1 MRKSKIVISLMA
13 LLLAIPVTA
22 QRRKAA
28 IKKKAAPPVVE
39 LSKEDQKFE
48 DMLESTQQIMFIDSI
63 VVDKQTFLEGY
74 RLSAE
79 AGTLTNFNKFF
90 NSDEQPYSIVY
101 VNQLGN
107 KSWYSVDGSLYTSDL
122 LGNQWS
128 EPLPL
133 EGLGKYQRT
142 NYPFMLADGTT
153 LYFAAIS
160 DEGFGGLDIYVSR
173 YDSESGKYL
182 LAENIGLPFNSK
194 ANDYMYAIDEL
205 NGIGY
210 FATDRRQPEGKVCIY
225 TFIPNQKRIIYSTD
239 DYAINTIRSFAKIE
253 CIADTWGDGILRTET
268 LDRLNNAGR
277 KPKVEKKKEPEFKFV
292 VNDDITYNTL
302 SEFRDAE
309 NSKRV
314 TKLMQMRKS
323 YEELGTNLDK
333 MRVYYA
339 TKADIA
345 ERSNMQAEILGCE
358 QEYYQL
364 ESDIQQLERIIRYAE
379 IKAVQQ

>member
-22 QRRKAA
+22 QKRKAA
-28 IKKKAAPPVVE
+28 VKKKAAPPVVE

-48 DMLESTQQIMFIDSI
+48 DMLESTQQIMFIDSV

-253 CIADTWGDGILRTET
+253 RIADTWGDGILRTET

-364 ESDIQQLERIIRYAE
+364 ESDIRQLEKIIRYAE

>member
-1 MRKSKIVISLMA
+1 MGKSKIVISLMA

-28 IKKKAAPPVVE
+28 VKKKAAPPVVE

-48 DMLESTQQIMFIDSI
+48 DMLESTQQIMFIDSV

-101 VNQLGN
+101 INQLGN

-253 CIADTWGDGILRTET
+253 RIADTWGDGILRTET